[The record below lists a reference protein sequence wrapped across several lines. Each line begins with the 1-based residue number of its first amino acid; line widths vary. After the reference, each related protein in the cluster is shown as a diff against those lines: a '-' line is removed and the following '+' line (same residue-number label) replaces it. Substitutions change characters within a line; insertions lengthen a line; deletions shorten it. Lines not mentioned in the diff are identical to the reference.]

1 MILMSVPLF
10 TNAYPVECRS
20 ICGWISKCSRPAAL
34 AISPI
39 MCQTVTRESGF
50 RRSPDKERVDVS
62 RRIHLRPLNQPRLH
76 RLALAVVELVW
87 SRVATFEP
95 VHVKLFPGQLRK
107 RKFTYAYDAKGALHR
122 RAERSTQEIE
132 SFWHSGAVSVRN
144 SQHSTIRE

>member
-20 ICGWISKCSRPAAL
+20 ICGWIIQVLQAGRLGYL
-34 AISPI
+34 ADHVADGDAGERLSA
-39 MCQTVTRESGF
+39 F
-50 RRSPDKERVDVS
+50 ADKERVDVS

-122 RAERSTQEIE
+122 RAERSTKEIE